1 MYAPRTGVASR
12 AVPAEKVGCSGV
24 LTLGKAGPCIMS
36 FTCSGWATP
45 LRQTLHA
52 KWSCGRSAG

>member
-52 KWSCGRSAG
+52 KWS